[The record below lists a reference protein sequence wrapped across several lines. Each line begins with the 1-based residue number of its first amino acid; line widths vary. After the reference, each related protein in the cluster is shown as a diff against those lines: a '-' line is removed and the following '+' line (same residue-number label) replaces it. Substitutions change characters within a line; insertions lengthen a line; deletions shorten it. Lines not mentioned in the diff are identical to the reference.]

1 MEFVKYNSKSDNNN
15 NNASTSNGVVG
26 GSFLG
31 GIGTTGGDGHTHA
44 NLQVLA
50 SITAEQ
56 WAKIVQLLKVISV
69 SDDGTLLING
79 DVVASGE
86 ITAYGQI
93 TQTTAEV

>member
-1 MEFVKYNSKSDNNN
+1 MEFVKYNTKSDSSNS
-15 NNASTSNGVVG
+15 STASNGVVG

-31 GIGTTGGDGHTHA
+31 GIAGTTGDGHTHA

-56 WAKIVQLLKVISV
+56 WAKITQLLKVISV
-69 SDDGTLLING
+69 NNDGTLMING
-79 DVVASGE
+79 DVVSAGE

>member
-1 MEFVKYNSKSDNNN
+1 MEFVKYNSKSDNS

-31 GIGTTGGDGHTHA
+31 GIGGTTGDGHTHA

-79 DVVASGE
+79 DVVSAGE
-86 ITAYGQI
+86 ITGYGQI

>member
-1 MEFVKYNSKSDNNN
+1 MEFVKYNSKSDSSNST
-15 NNASTSNGVVG
+15 STSNGFVA

-31 GIGTTGGDGHTHA
+31 GIGGTTGDGHTHA

-50 SITAEQ
+50 SITGEQ

-69 SDDGTLLING
+69 SDDGTLMING

-86 ITAYGQI
+86 ITAYGSI

>member
-1 MEFVKYNSKSDNNN
+1 MEFVKYNSKSDSSNNTT
-15 NNASTSNGVVG
+15 ASNGVVG
-26 GSFLG
+26 GILG
-31 GIGTTGGDGHTHA
+31 VGGGTTGDGHTHA

-56 WAKIVQLLKVISV
+56 WSKITQLLKVISV
-69 SDDGTLLING
+69 NNDGTLLING

>member
-1 MEFVKYNSKSDNNN
+1 MEFVKYNTKSDSSNIAA
-15 NNASTSNGVVG
+15 ASKGVVG

-31 GIGTTGGDGHTHA
+31 GIGGRSGDGHTHA

-56 WAKIVQLLKVISV
+56 WSKIVQLLKVISV
-69 SDDGTLLING
+69 GNNGELLING
-79 DVVASGE
+79 DVVSTGE
-86 ITAYGQI
+86 ITAYGSI

>member
-1 MEFVKYNSKSDNNN
+1 MEFVKYNSKSDSS

-56 WAKIVQLLKVISV
+56 WSKIVQLLKVISV

-79 DVVASGE
+79 NVVSTGE

>member
-1 MEFVKYNSKSDNNN
+1 MEFVKYNSKSDNS

-31 GIGTTGGDGHTHA
+31 GIGGTTGDGHTHA

-56 WAKIVQLLKVISV
+56 WSKITQLLKVISV
-69 SDDGTLLING
+69 NNDGTLLING
-79 DVVASGE
+79 DVVSAGE

>member
-1 MEFVKYNSKSDNNN
+1 MEFVKYNTKSDSS

-56 WAKIVQLLKVISV
+56 WAKITQLLKVVSV
-69 SDDGTLLING
+69 NNDGTLMING
-79 DVVASGE
+79 DVVSAGE

>member
-1 MEFVKYNSKSDNNN
+1 MEFVKYNSKSNSTNTT
-15 NNASTSNGVVG
+15 STSNGVVG
-26 GSFLG
+26 GSFIG
-31 GIGTTGGDGHTHA
+31 GIGGTTGDGHMHA

-56 WAKIVQLLKVISV
+56 WSKITQLLKVMSV
-69 SDDGTLLING
+69 GNNGELMING

-86 ITAYGQI
+86 ITAFGQI

>member
-1 MEFVKYNSKSDNNN
+1 MEFVKYNSKSDNS

-31 GIGTTGGDGHTHA
+31 GIDGTTGDGHTHA

-56 WAKIVQLLKVISV
+56 WAKITQLLKVISV
-69 SDDGTLLING
+69 NNDGTLLING
-79 DVVASGE
+79 DVVSAGE
-86 ITAYGQI
+86 ITAFGQI

>member
-1 MEFVKYNSKSDNNN
+1 MEFVKYNSKSNSTNTT
-15 NNASTSNGVVG
+15 STSNGVVG

-31 GIGTTGGDGHTHA
+31 GIGGTTGDGHTHA

-56 WAKIVQLLKVISV
+56 WAKITQLLKVISV
-69 SDDGTLLING
+69 NNDGTLLING
-79 DVVASGE
+79 DVVSAGE
-86 ITAYGQI
+86 ITAFGQI

>member
-1 MEFVKYNSKSDNNN
+1 MEFVKYNTKSDSS

-31 GIGTTGGDGHTHA
+31 SIGTTGGDGHTHA

-50 SITAEQ
+50 SITSEQ
-56 WAKIVQLLKVISV
+56 WSKIVQLLKVISV

-86 ITAYGQI
+86 ITAFGQI

>member
-15 NNASTSNGVVG
+15 NTSTSNGVVG

-31 GIGTTGGDGHTHA
+31 GIGGTTGDGHTHA

-56 WAKIVQLLKVISV
+56 WAKITQLLKVISV
-69 SDDGTLLING
+69 NNDGTLLING
-79 DVVASGE
+79 DVVSAGE

>member
-15 NNASTSNGVVG
+15 NASTSNGVVG
-26 GSFLG
+26 GILG
-31 GIGTTGGDGHTHA
+31 VVGGTTGDGHTHA

-56 WAKIVQLLKVISV
+56 WAKITQLLKVISV
-69 SDDGTLLING
+69 NNDGTLLING

>member
-1 MEFVKYNSKSDNNN
+1 MEFVKYNTKSDSS

-26 GSFLG
+26 GILG
-31 GIGTTGGDGHTHA
+31 VVGGTTGDGHTHA
-44 NLQVLA
+44 NLQVLE

-56 WAKIVQLLKVISV
+56 WAKITQLLKVISV

>member
-15 NNASTSNGVVG
+15 NASTSNGVVG
-26 GSFLG
+26 GILG
-31 GIGTTGGDGHTHA
+31 VVGGTTGDGHTHA

-56 WAKIVQLLKVISV
+56 WAKITQLLKVVSV
-69 SDDGTLLING
+69 SDNGTLMING

-86 ITAYGQI
+86 ITAYGSI

>member
-1 MEFVKYNSKSDNNN
+1 MEFVKYNSKSNSTNTT
-15 NNASTSNGVVG
+15 STSHGVVG

-31 GIGTTGGDGHTHA
+31 GIGGTTGDGHTHA

-56 WAKIVQLLKVISV
+56 WAKITQLLKVMSV
-69 SDDGTLLING
+69 DNDGTLLING

>member
-1 MEFVKYNSKSDNNN
+1 MEFVKYNSKSDSSNST
-15 NNASTSNGVVG
+15 STSNGFVA

-31 GIGTTGGDGHTHA
+31 GIGGTTGDGHTHA

-56 WAKIVQLLKVISV
+56 WSKIVQLLKVISV

-79 DVVASGE
+79 DVVSTGE
-86 ITAYGQI
+86 ITAFGI
-93 TQTTAEV
+93 

>member
-1 MEFVKYNSKSDNNN
+1 MEFVKYNRKSDSSNNTT
-15 NNASTSNGVVG
+15 APNGVVG

-44 NLQVLA
+44 NLQVLE

-56 WAKIVQLLKVISV
+56 WAKITQLLKVMSV
-69 SDDGTLLING
+69 NNDGTLMING

-86 ITAYGQI
+86 ITAFGQI

>member
-1 MEFVKYNSKSDNNN
+1 MEFVKYNTKSDSS

-26 GSFLG
+26 G
-31 GIGTTGGDGHTHA
+31 GIFGVGSGTTGDGHTHA

-56 WAKIVQLLKVISV
+56 WSKITQLLKVMSV
-69 SDDGTLLING
+69 GNNGELLING
-79 DVVASGE
+79 DVVSVGE

>member
-1 MEFVKYNSKSDNNN
+1 MEFVKYNSKSDSINNTT
-15 NNASTSNGVVG
+15 ASNGVAG

-56 WAKIVQLLKVISV
+56 WAKITQLLKVVSV
-69 SDDGTLLING
+69 DNNGTLMING
-79 DVVASGE
+79 DVVSAGE

>member
-1 MEFVKYNSKSDNNN
+1 MEFVKYNSKSDNS

-31 GIGTTGGDGHTHA
+31 GIGGTTGDGHTHA

-56 WAKIVQLLKVISV
+56 WSKITQLLKVISV
-69 SDDGTLLING
+69 NNDGTLLING
-79 DVVASGE
+79 DVVSTGE

>member
-1 MEFVKYNSKSDNNN
+1 MEFVKYNSKSDSSNNS
-15 NNASTSNGVVG
+15 STSNGVVG
-26 GSFLG
+26 GILG
-31 GIGTTGGDGHTHA
+31 VVGGTTGDGHTHA

-50 SITAEQ
+50 SITGEQ

-79 DVVASGE
+79 DVVAGGE

>member
-1 MEFVKYNSKSDNNN
+1 MEFVKYNTKSDSN

-31 GIGTTGGDGHTHA
+31 GIAGTTGDGHTHA

-56 WAKIVQLLKVISV
+56 WAKITQLLKVVSV
-69 SDDGTLLING
+69 DNNGTLMMNG

-86 ITAYGQI
+86 ITAFGQI

>member
-1 MEFVKYNSKSDNNN
+1 MEFVKYNTKSDNS

-26 GSFLG
+26 GGIFGVG
-31 GIGTTGGDGHTHA
+31 GGTTGDGHTHA

-56 WAKIVQLLKVISV
+56 WSKILQLLKVVSV
-69 SDDGTLLING
+69 DNDGTLLING
-79 DVVASGE
+79 DVVSAGE
-86 ITAYGQI
+86 ITAFGQI

>member
-15 NNASTSNGVVG
+15 NASTSNGVVG
-26 GSFLG
+26 GGIFG

-56 WAKIVQLLKVISV
+56 WAKITQLLKVISV
-69 SDDGTLLING
+69 GNNGELLING
-79 DVVASGE
+79 DVVSTGE

>member
-1 MEFVKYNSKSDNNN
+1 MEFVKYNTKSDSSNNS
-15 NNASTSNGVVG
+15 STSNGVVG
-26 GSFLG
+26 GILG
-31 GIGTTGGDGHTHA
+31 VVGGTTGDGHTHA

-56 WAKIVQLLKVISV
+56 WSKIVQLLKVISV

-79 DVVASGE
+79 DVVSTGE

>member
-15 NNASTSNGVVG
+15 NASTSNGVVG
-26 GSFLG
+26 GILG
-31 GIGTTGGDGHTHA
+31 VVGGTTGDGHTHA

-56 WAKIVQLLKVISV
+56 WSKITQLLKVISV
-69 SDDGTLLING
+69 NNDGTLLING

-86 ITAYGQI
+86 LTAYGQMI

>member
-15 NNASTSNGVVG
+15 NASTSNGVVG
-26 GSFLG
+26 GILG
-31 GIGTTGGDGHTHA
+31 VVGGTTGDGHTHA

-56 WAKIVQLLKVISV
+56 WAKITQLLKVISV
-69 SDDGTLLING
+69 GNNGELLING
-79 DVVASGE
+79 DVVSAGE

>member
-1 MEFVKYNSKSDNNN
+1 MEFVKYNSKSDNN

-69 SDDGTLLING
+69 GNNGELLING
-79 DVVASGE
+79 DVVSTGE

-93 TQTTAEV
+93 TQTTSEV

>member
-1 MEFVKYNSKSDNNN
+1 MEFVKYNSKSDNN

-44 NLQVLA
+44 NLQVLE

-56 WAKIVQLLKVISV
+56 WSKITQLLKVISV

-86 ITAYGQI
+86 ITAYGSI

>member
-1 MEFVKYNSKSDNNN
+1 MEFVKYNTKSDSSNNS
-15 NNASTSNGVVG
+15 STSNGVVG

-31 GIGTTGGDGHTHA
+31 GIGGTTGDGHTHA

-79 DVVASGE
+79 DVVSTGE
-86 ITAYGQI
+86 ITAYGSI

>member
-1 MEFVKYNSKSDNNN
+1 MEFVKYNTKSDSS

-26 GSFLG
+26 GTFLG
-31 GIGTTGGDGHTHA
+31 GIGGTTGDGHTHA
-44 NLQVLA
+44 NIQVLA

-56 WAKIVQLLKVISV
+56 WAKITQLLKVMSV
-69 SDDGTLLING
+69 NNDGTLMING

>member
-1 MEFVKYNSKSDNNN
+1 MEFVKYNTKSDSSNNTT
-15 NNASTSNGVVG
+15 ASNGVVG
-26 GSFLG
+26 GGIFG

-56 WAKIVQLLKVISV
+56 WAKILQLLKVVSV
-69 SDDGTLLING
+69 DNDGTLLING

-86 ITAYGQI
+86 ITAFGQI